1 MFAVATQNV
10 GQLGFTSKS
19 KWASKE
25 LGAPLCARTHS
36 AIFISEGREARAYE
50 TCLVGSRLR
59 VAVGLLSLAAAGC
72 WMQWHMHLVYRICL
86 SWYPRS
92 RGEPTLG
99 DSPPFSETNAVAR
112 LTDTLS
118 RASVL
123 SVPGHLRDCCRTQ
136 PRAKTHDEAPF
147 VRWTFCGALPCFQGN
162 LL

>member
-72 WMQWHMHLVYRICL
+72 WMQWHMHLVYRYAYHGIL
-86 SWYPRS
+86 ALVGSPLWGTLPIQRDERS
-92 RGEPTLG
+92 CEADRH
-99 DSPPFSETNAVAR
+99 PFE
-112 LTDTLS
+112 
-118 RASVL
+118 
-123 SVPGHLRDCCRTQ
+123 GI
-136 PRAKTHDEAPF
+136 
-147 VRWTFCGALPCFQGN
+147 GALSAGASSR
-162 LL
+162 LLQDPAASENA